1 MCVWAGRGGGGGEE
15 GVNIDCNVGRGFS
28 PLIHLQRAPSQERLL
43 CFGHSFTLRESSYPP
58 FSYAIL

>member
-1 MCVWAGRGGGGGEE
+1 
-15 GVNIDCNVGRGFS
+15 VNIDCNVGRGFS